1 MREANSFDIFLL
13 VLLGI
18 IWGSSFFNIKIATYS
33 YEPITLALVR
43 VIFASAP
50 LILLCKFKKIKI
62 EAFSNVWKHYALIGL
77 CNIAIPFILIAIG
90 TSKINSYLA
99 AMLMSTTPLSGT
111 ILAHFFTKNEKIN
124 IFKVIGVLVGFSGI
138 LFLFLD
144 KIIINES
151 NYIFA
156 LITILGSTFY
166 SIGGILTIKIK
177 NKGNE
182 NVTTSTTIWS
192 LIFLFPMA
200 IILEKP
206 WLSDPSLESTL
217 SLLYLGIVATG
228 LAWTPFGGDI
238 LFIEASVSPGSG
250 KIQITGQL
258 GDVMKESAQ
267 LALSYL
273 KAHSKQL
280 KIPENAF
287 THWDVHLHV
296 PAGATP
302 KDGPSAGISILSAL
316 ASIYTQRKVKGDIA
330 LTGEITLRG
339 LVLAVGGIKE
349 KVLAAKRAGIKEVV
363 LPSKNEKDVAE
374 IEQDVIED
382 LTISY
387 VEKMDQVLPKLLEK
401 TSINKPF
408 EFFERP
414 DIVKK

>member
-13 VLLGI
+13 VFLGI

-50 LILLCKFKKIKI
+50 LILLCKLKKIKI
-62 EAFSNVWKHYALIGL
+62 EAFSKEWKYYALIGL
-77 CNIAIPFILIAIG
+77 CNIAIPFVLIAIG

-124 IFKVIGVLVGFSGI
+124 IFKVIGVLIGFSGI

-144 KIIINES
+144 KIIINEG

-166 SIGGILTIKIK
+166 SIGGILTIRIK

-206 WLSDPSLESTL
+206 WLAEPTLESTL

-228 LAWTPFGGDI
+228 LAWLIRFR
-238 LFIEASVSPGSG
+238 
-250 KIQITGQL
+250 
-258 GDVMKESAQ
+258 
-267 LALSYL
+267 
-273 KAHSKQL
+273 
-280 KIPENAF
+280 
-287 THWDVHLHV
+287 
-296 PAGATP
+296 
-302 KDGPSAGISILSAL
+302 ILS
-316 ASIYTQRKVKGDIA
+316 VN
-330 LTGEITLRG
+330 G
-339 LVLAVGGIKE
+339 LVFQTQ
-349 KVLAAKRAGIKEVV
+349 
-363 LPSKNEKDVAE
+363 VAYL
-374 IEQDVIED
+374 IPIFGVFLDTF
-382 LTISY
+382 L
-387 VEKMDQVLPKLLEK
+387 
-401 TSINKPF
+401 
-408 EFFERP
+408 
-414 DIVKK
+414 

>member
-13 VLLGI
+13 VLLGL

-33 YEPITLALVR
+33 YAPITLALVR

-50 LILLCKFKKIKI
+50 LILLCKLKKIKI
-62 EAFSNVWKHYALIGL
+62 EAFSKEWKNYALIGL

-124 IFKVIGVLVGFSGI
+124 ILKVIGVLIGFVGI

-144 KIIINES
+144 KIIINDG

-166 SIGGILTIKIK
+166 SIGGILTIRIK

-200 IILEKP
+200 MILEKP
-206 WLSDPSLESTL
+206 WLANPTLESTL

-228 LAWTPFGGDI
+228 LAWLIRFR
-238 LFIEASVSPGSG
+238 
-250 KIQITGQL
+250 
-258 GDVMKESAQ
+258 
-267 LALSYL
+267 
-273 KAHSKQL
+273 
-280 KIPENAF
+280 
-287 THWDVHLHV
+287 
-296 PAGATP
+296 
-302 KDGPSAGISILSAL
+302 ILS
-316 ASIYTQRKVKGDIA
+316 VN
-330 LTGEITLRG
+330 G
-339 LVLAVGGIKE
+339 LVFQTQVAYLIPIFGVFFGYFLMDEVITWRVLISLSIIILGI
-349 KVLAAKRAGIKEVV
+349 
-363 LPSKNEKDVAE
+363 
-374 IEQDVIED
+374 
-382 LTISY
+382 Y
-387 VEKMDQVLPKLLEK
+387 
-401 TSINKPF
+401 
-408 EFFERP
+408 
-414 DIVKK
+414 IVKKNNKGFK

>member
-1 MREANSFDIFLL
+1 MREANSIDIFLL
-13 VLLGI
+13 VLLGL

-33 YEPITLALVR
+33 YEPVTLALVR

-62 EAFSNVWKHYALIGL
+62 EAFSKEWKNYALIGL

-124 IFKVIGVLVGFSGI
+124 IFKVIGVLIGFSGI

-166 SIGGILTIKIK
+166 SIGGILTIQIK

-206 WLSDPSLESTL
+206 WLADPTLESTL

-228 LAWTPFGGDI
+228 IAWLIRFR
-238 LFIEASVSPGSG
+238 
-250 KIQITGQL
+250 
-258 GDVMKESAQ
+258 
-267 LALSYL
+267 
-273 KAHSKQL
+273 
-280 KIPENAF
+280 
-287 THWDVHLHV
+287 
-296 PAGATP
+296 
-302 KDGPSAGISILSAL
+302 ILS
-316 ASIYTQRKVKGDIA
+316 IN
-330 LTGEITLRG
+330 G
-339 LVLAVGGIKE
+339 LVFQTQVAYLIPIFGVFFGYFLMDEVITWRVLISLSIIIFGI
-349 KVLAAKRAGIKEVV
+349 
-363 LPSKNEKDVAE
+363 
-374 IEQDVIED
+374 
-382 LTISY
+382 Y
-387 VEKMDQVLPKLLEK
+387 
-401 TSINKPF
+401 
-408 EFFERP
+408 
-414 DIVKK
+414 IVKKNNKGLN

>member
-62 EAFSNVWKHYALIGL
+62 EAFSKEWKNYALIGL

-99 AMLMSTTPLSGT
+99 AMLTSTTPWSGT
-111 ILAHFFTKNEKIN
+111 IWAHFFTKNEKIN
-124 IFKVIGVLVGFSGI
+124 IFKVIGVLIGFSGI

-166 SIGGILTIKIK
+166 SIGGILTIRIK

-206 WLSDPSLESTL
+206 WLAEPTLESTL

-228 LAWTPFGGDI
+228 LAWLIRFRI
-238 LFIEASVSPGSG
+238 LAV
-250 KIQITGQL
+250 
-258 GDVMKESAQ
+258 
-267 LALSYL
+267 
-273 KAHSKQL
+273 
-280 KIPENAF
+280 N
-287 THWDVHLHV
+287 
-296 PAGATP
+296 
-302 KDGPSAGISILSAL
+302 
-316 ASIYTQRKVKGDIA
+316 
-330 LTGEITLRG
+330 G
-339 LVLAVGGIKE
+339 LVFQTQVAYLIPIFGVFFGYFLMNEVITWRVLISLSIIIFGI
-349 KVLAAKRAGIKEVV
+349 
-363 LPSKNEKDVAE
+363 
-374 IEQDVIED
+374 
-382 LTISY
+382 Y
-387 VEKMDQVLPKLLEK
+387 
-401 TSINKPF
+401 
-408 EFFERP
+408 
-414 DIVKK
+414 IVKKNNKGLN